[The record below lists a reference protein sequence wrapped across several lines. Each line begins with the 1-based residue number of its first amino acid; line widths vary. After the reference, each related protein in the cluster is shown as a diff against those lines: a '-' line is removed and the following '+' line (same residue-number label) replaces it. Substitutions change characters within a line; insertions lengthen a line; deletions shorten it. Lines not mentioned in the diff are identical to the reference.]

1 MGFGS
6 VIHSLVG
13 AEQDVIGFDPRG
25 IGATTPRADCFAYPK
40 AGGDP
45 TKDPSSDFDAED
57 YLEGHFHRTI
67 WATQAREIGLVNS
80 SAESLPKLAA
90 RAKAMAHLCEQ
101 KDALHGDNSIFRH
114 LSTPSVA
121 RDMISIIDAWD
132 EWTES
137 LNEQSE
143 CTEPVNLEDEETSTD
158 ELPKS
163 ENTRDLDTKGKL
175 VYWGFSYGV
184 RDPVLN
190 TLPRLIIPRTPD
202 IAWGYLRSHVSRPS
216 WASDSRWSG
225 RCRPL
230 RCTRLA
236 RQHS

>member
-1 MGFGS
+1 MAFGS
-6 VIHSLVG
+6 VIHNLVG

-25 IGATTPRADCFAYPK
+25 IGATTPRADCFSYPK

-90 RAKAMAHLCEQ
+90 RAKALARLCEQ

-163 ENTRDLDTKGKL
+163 ENTRVLDTKGKL

-184 RDPVLN
+184 RDPLLN
-190 TLPRLIIPRTPD
+190 KLPRLIIPCTPD
-202 IAWGYLRSHVSRPS
+202 IAWGYFRSHVSRPS
-216 WASDSRWSG
+216 WASGSRWSG
-225 RCRPL
+225 RCRSL
-230 RCTRLA
+230 CCTCLA